1 MRESEFEQL
10 LDVTL
15 RELDGELEAEVEP
28 DWNTRHLIE
37 FQSGPGDVFG
47 VFSAR
52 ISGFDLHK
60 TTSPDPDVIPLQNAA
75 ADRIAREIVARFNEI
90 HTLLHPSPQCIFVTL
105 TGFVDKSSES
115 DTRDFG
121 LDSERA
127 KATLNGVQ
135 ARLNALAEID
145 RGRIC
150 LKVGKAGSDPHL
162 LDVKPLFPS
171 TTAVGR
177 HLNRRVVAK
186 VWMSNCPPGGCKQGN
201 CATRWRW
208 PSSVASSTRNP
219 GVKGLAFVG

>member
-10 LDVTL
+10 LDVTF
-15 RELDGELEAEVEP
+15 RELEGELEAELEP

-37 FQSGPGDVFG
+37 FQGGPGDGFG

-60 TTSPDPDVIPLQNAA
+60 TTSPDPDVIALQNSA
-75 ADRIAREIVARFNEI
+75 ADRIAREIVSRFNEI
-90 HTLLHPSPQCIFVTL
+90 HTFMHPSPQCIFVTL

-121 LDSERA
+121 LGSERA
-127 KATLNGVQ
+127 KATFTRVQ
-135 ARLNALAEID
+135 TRLNALAEIP
-145 RGRIC
+145 RGVIC
-150 LKVGKAGSDPHL
+150 LKMGKAGSDPLL
-162 LDVKPLFPS
+162 LDEKQLFPS

-186 VWMSNCPPGGCKQGN
+186 VWMSNCPPRGCK
-201 CATRWRW
+201 
-208 PSSVASSTRNP
+208 
-219 GVKGLAFVG
+219 